1 MPWTYF
7 SLLTHRIEWIVS
19 DYSHVESYRSCYI
32 ALMQISNNLRGWH
45 SSKGANKSPGPILN
59 LVHSMA
65 GRNCPRLGSHTVHPR
80 VHTLLISLRDTPS
93 DTGSLLLLVE
103 HTQDAVCGHIL
114 CHSRLVSMILAPEL
128 CFHSTVLT
136 LCCCRTVGD
145 LLFICVLNTYIVGF
159 FFFFFFSPCTS
170 VGHSYQSTSL
180 RNSGGVF

>member
-1 MPWTYF
+1 M
-7 SLLTHRIEWIVS
+7 
-19 DYSHVESYRSCYI
+19 
-32 ALMQISNNLRGWH
+32 
-45 SSKGANKSPGPILN
+45 N

-159 FFFFFFSPCTS
+159 FFFFLLARPSGTHISPPPLEILAGCFEIET
-170 VGHSYQSTSL
+170 H
-180 RNSGGVF
+180 